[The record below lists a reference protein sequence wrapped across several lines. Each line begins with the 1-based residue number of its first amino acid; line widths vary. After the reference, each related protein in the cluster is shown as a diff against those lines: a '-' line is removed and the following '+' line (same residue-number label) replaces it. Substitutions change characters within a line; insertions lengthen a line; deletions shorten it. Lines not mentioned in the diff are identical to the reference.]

1 MSISTKTILPR
12 DACRNER
19 GRRMFKWTPVRP
31 EMGQND
37 SILNIH
43 AHVYDDKN
51 VLVKI
56 ID

>member
-43 AHVYDDKN
+43 VHVHDDKN